1 MIKSESGKVEITGDV
16 EIIKAELVSL
26 FKGLMD
32 NEVFEKD
39 DISDILEIASLPNER
54 LMELTKQYTEKIE
67 RIKQLAKS
75 LSGLF
80 EEEDT
85 SDDNKIFNRVFGGL
99 E

>member
-1 MIKSESGKVEITGDV
+1 
-16 EIIKAELVSL
+16 
-26 FKGLMD
+26 
-32 NEVFEKD
+32 
-39 DISDILEIASLPNER
+39 
-54 LMELTKQYTEKIE
+54 MELTKQYTEKIE

-85 SDDNKIFNRVFGGL
+85 SDDNKIFNRGFGGL